1 MVVRN
6 TSKCGN
12 VILGTNC
19 EIQDNVTLGNSE
31 QGSLSIGDNALIRSG
46 SIIYSNVKIGN
57 CLKTGHDVLVRENS
71 EIGDN
76 VLIGTKTVLDGNCKI
91 GNNVSLQTSAY
102 ITAYTVIE
110 DDVFIGPRVVTT
122 NDKYMHY
129 GAKLIGP
136 TIKKG
141 ARIGANATILPG
153 VVIGEGAVVGSG
165 AVVTKD
171 VPAGATVV
179 GNPARIAASATILP
193 GVMIGERAVVGSG
206 AVVTKDVPARA
217 TVVGKPARIK
227 KINKLEMND
236 ILRKKIAVIG
246 MGYVGIPEA
255 VLLANAGFDVT
266 GIQRR
271 SQRSGWKIDW
281 LNEGRSPIGGNEP
294 ELPEMLKKVVN
305 EEKFKV
311 TDDFA
316 VLGEAD
322 IIFVDVQTPTD
333 NTNAPQYDSLK
344 DVCRQIGR
352 YLCPDKLV
360 IIESTVA
367 PGTTERLVK
376 PILED
381 HSGLKAGLPDGF
393 GLCFSYERVMVG
405 RLIHNCREYPKIV
418 GGIDELST
426 QMAMEVYKK
435 FVKGGVHGTDIMT
448 AEVAKTVEN
457 AYRDVQIAFANEV
470 ALMCEVLGTDVYRVR
485 EFVNG
490 LPNDP
495 SVPQVNPVRNMHFP
509 GAGVGGHCLPKDTW
523 LLIYGYKQHARLGN
537 EYPSSLLIDAR
548 YLNTW
553 MPLHV
558 IDLLEQALKEA
569 GEKLARSMV
578 CVLGYAFL
586 ENSDDPRNSPTI
598 PLLKELD
605 RRGAK
610 YKIHDPYIKNDAG
623 YQIEQD
629 LDTALKD
636 CDAIVLMTK
645 HDEYKSINPERLKGL
660 LRTKVVIDGRNLFN
674 GDEYLAQGFIF
685 KGVGKGNFN
694 KSPELMNDA
703 QSRRYWSR

>member
-1 MVVRN
+1 VVTKN
-6 TSKCGN
+6 FNKSGT
-12 VILGTNC
+12 VILGENYK
-19 EIQDNVTLGNSE
+19 IQDNVTLGNLE
-31 QGSLSIGDNALIRSG
+31 DGSLFIGDNALIRSG
-46 SIIYSNVKIGN
+46 SVIYSNVKIGHG
-57 CLKTGHDVLVRENS
+57 LKTGHSVLIRENS
-71 EIGDN
+71 EIGNN
-76 VLIGTKTVLDGNCKI
+76 VLIGTNSVLDGNCKI
-91 GNNVSLQTSAY
+91 GNNVSVQTCAY

-110 DDVFIGPRVVTT
+110 DNVFIGPRVVTT

-136 TIKKG
+136 IIKKG

-153 VVIGEGAVVGSG
+153 VVIGEGAIVGSG

-171 VPAGATVV
+171 VPAGTTVV
-179 GNPARIAASATILP
+179 GNPAKIGANAKILTS
-193 GVMIGERAVVGSG
+193 VVIDEETTAGFG
-206 AVVTKDVPARA
+206 AVITKDVPTEEIEE
-217 TVVGKPARIK
+217 TVVVKPSRIK
-227 KINKLEMND
+227 KIDETEMDD
-236 ILRKKIAVIG
+236 ILHKKIAVIG
-246 MGYVGIPEA
+246 MGYVGIPAA
-255 VLLANAGFDVT
+255 VLLANAGFEVT

-281 LNEGRSPIGGNEP
+281 LNDSRSPIGGNEP
-294 ELPEMLKKVVN
+294 ELQEILQKVVG
-305 EEKFKV
+305 ESRFKV
-311 TDDFA
+311 TDDFSA
-316 VLGEAD
+316 LGEAD

-333 NTNAPQYDSLK
+333 NAHVPQYDSLK
-344 DVCRQIGR
+344 DVSCQIGR
-352 YLCPDKLV
+352 YLRPGKLV

-367 PGTTERLVK
+367 PGTTEHVVK
-376 PILED
+376 PILEN
-381 HSGLKAGLPDGF
+381 HSGIKAGLPDGF

-418 GGIDELST
+418 GGIDKQST
-426 QMAMEVYKK
+426 EMAMEVYKK

-495 SVPQVNPVRNMHFP
+495 SVPQANPVRNMHLP
-509 GAGVGGHCLPKDTW
+509 GAGVGGHCLPKDSW
-523 LLIYGYKQHARLGN
+523 LLIHGYKQHSRLGN

-553 MPLHV
+553 MPLHMV
-558 IDLLEQALKEA
+558 DILEQALREVGKSLK
-569 GEKLARSMV
+569 GSMV

-598 PLLKELD
+598 PLLRELE

-610 YKIHDPYIKNDAG
+610 YRIHDPYIEHDDG
-623 YQIEQD
+623 YQMEQV

-636 CDAIVLMTK
+636 CDAVVLMTK
-645 HDEYKSINPERLKGL
+645 HDEYRSINPERLKGL
-660 LRTKVVIDGRNLFN
+660 LRTMVVIDGRNLFN
-674 GDEYLAQGFIF
+674 GEEYLAQGFIF
-685 KGVGKGNFN
+685 KGIGKGNYN
-694 KSPELMNDA
+694 KRFEVSE
-703 QSRRYWSR
+703 